1 MRFQNCQLLNMAYK
15 YRKFINFY
23 ASFPFQVAMKLYQ
36 FAGWTVFVWLT
47 TPLKHFYEINDTM
60 VLFIGLYLLLNLL
73 LFLMQ
78 MNRAIVRPVRSQDL
92 VAVLVI
98 GMAQVNILYDVWK
111 ILTSNIMNVGCTNCL
126 QHCPVLFSV
135 GCSRRKG
142 FQC

>member
-1 MRFQNCQLLNMAYK
+1 MAYK

-98 GMAQVNILYDVWK
+98 GMAQVNFL
-111 ILTSNIMNVGCTNCL
+111 
-126 QHCPVLFSV
+126 
-135 GCSRRKG
+135 
-142 FQC
+142 